1 MYLSSKRVAMFVAC
15 LAAAGPALSIG
26 KPPKAIAK
34 PAGAA
39 AAPDGQEIV
48 VTGARP
54 VVVGARARPCV
65 ALPGDP
71 LDSVKVEV
79 AGPRRQDAI
88 VPMRHGYAAGPDG
101 QKVTG
106 PDFWQSAGTGLD
118 QYRFRTP
125 EGRGPSSIGAR
136 SPD

>member
-1 MYLSSKRVAMFVAC
+1 SFRVPLLPLDWSPRCWKVRAQCRRRAWDSMYLSSKRVAMFVAC

-88 VPMRHGYAAGPDG
+88 VPMGH
-101 QKVTG
+101 
-106 PDFWQSAGTGLD
+106 
-118 QYRFRTP
+118 
-125 EGRGPSSIGAR
+125 
-136 SPD
+136 